1 MFVHHVL
8 FYLNNPD
15 SPADREALIEGLQ
28 TMTALDGVKLA
39 HIGKVADT
47 DREVINRTYSVSW
60 LLIFDD
66 QAAQDA
72 YQVDPIHHEFVK
84 NCAHLWKTV
93 VIYDSDDV

>member
-15 SPADREALIEGLQ
+15 SAADCEALVSGLQ
-28 TMTALDGVKLA
+28 TMTTIKGVKLA

-47 DREVINRTYSVSW
+47 DREVIKRDYSVSW
-60 LLIFDD
+60 LLTFDNK
-66 QAAQDA
+66 AAQDA
-72 YQVDPIHHEFVK
+72 YQDDPIHHEFVK

-93 VIYDSDDV
+93 VIYDSVDA